1 MATLFDILPTISV
14 NVPKIREYRVM
25 YQFGAW
31 VTDCIIYAES
41 DAEAIHDA
49 KESANKLSNW
59 RYGVALFCGNRL
71 VKSYK

>member
-1 MATLFDILPTISV
+1 MATLFNILPNITV
-14 NVPKIREYRVM
+14 DVPNVREYRVM

-49 KESANKLSNW
+49 KESADKLSNW
-59 RYGVALFCGNRL
+59 RYDVALFCGNRL